1 MDVFKINNN
10 CVEDFFNQNYQ
21 RVWSLLPKETSH
33 TVEKYTKSTTPEK
46 LQEIVDTILTERE
59 FPKDTLDYDVS
70 VYWGRRKSGM
80 KYTSWR
86 EADSLKTIKVVVS
99 HGAIENYA
107 ISFASAQKKGLP
119 SIPVREVLLLPN
131 YYYVNMEFSDNFV
144 VTASSNP
151 SFKVDKRSYLRYR
164 GYLRMTIVINLKL
177 KITEEEFTKMLE
189 RADPKIANAMKK
201 LDEMKSDDNIEVD
214 KLSELLSS
222 GVSTY
227 EGEIVE

>member
-1 MDVFKINNN
+1 
-10 CVEDFFNQNYQ
+10 
-21 RVWSLLPKETSH
+21 
-33 TVEKYTKSTTPEK
+33 
-46 LQEIVDTILTERE
+46 
-59 FPKDTLDYDVS
+59 
-70 VYWGRRKSGM
+70 
-80 KYTSWR
+80 
-86 EADSLKTIKVVVS
+86 
-99 HGAIENYA
+99 
-107 ISFASAQKKGLP
+107 
-119 SIPVREVLLLPN
+119 
-131 YYYVNMEFSDNFV
+131 MEFSDNFV

-201 LDEMKSDDNIEVD
+201 LDEMKNVENNIEVD